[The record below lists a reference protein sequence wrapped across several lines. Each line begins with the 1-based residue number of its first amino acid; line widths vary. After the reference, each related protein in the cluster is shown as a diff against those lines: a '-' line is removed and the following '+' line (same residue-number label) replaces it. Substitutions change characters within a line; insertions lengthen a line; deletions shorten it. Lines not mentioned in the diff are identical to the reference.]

1 MHMRLPRTTLNL
13 IEAGKEHAW
22 FDDAR
27 PRTMH
32 VYMHKEELADDEQ
45 AKRTLSSSVLHTS
58 LSILGFYRAL
68 MSNSNGELTSHLN
81 QYVQNHPE
89 TYLTFLSKSGAEAVH
104 ELRTEFSSSPHP
116 ANELTSILCDLFGFE
131 PSRYTVAGVNSAV
144 SYSSNQLWRKMIN
157 DGDETA
163 IYLNICDTIKEGSK
177 TRYISFGP
185 TTKPYLEVGYPATD
199 ILLRPDDLREYLKV
213 DNGSFE
219 DCGLKIVHALRNPIA
234 ITNTGQIDSKRKC
247 ESFAIITDLDFGDKF
262 FAVKVPSP
270 SFFVKSSLFP
280 GGREER
286 NFVGKGFA
294 MSPKSCLYYLKPDT
308 NGVYPMKWLRPG
320 KDNWDGIHYELLD
333 SLIRKSEA
341 GTSTVIDSDFRSRL
355 LKSYANVRRNFYNAN
370 YFSRGVSFIDEV
382 AQKEKEIQQMLKE
395 SERTLESRPLSTEEK
410 IDKPISTSIP
420 ESILSKK
427 QKAVLAKEGIVKIE
441 GLVKKVDILQKSLP
455 ERTVRKVDAYM
466 RETFGIGLF
475 GRERAVS
482 EKTFVLL
489 SDNVKEKKI
498 LQDLSRS
505 MDYLPAEIRDPGFH
519 IGLPVDHEGKVIAGA
534 AGFLLLA
541 KSASKGN
548 RWQQTPVFID
558 SSVLKDFH
566 CSPKTMA
573 DPVHVKID
581 GTFMTYYSLAD
592 TDIKDVAPTLYDKLS
607 KHPRIDASGYIRQ
620 FLFAARGNLTPAQAA
635 SYFDHSGPFMDS
647 EIRKEHTEFSLDK
660 FRKENHFGYDAETEK
675 LATDTAMFLADR
687 LNDIGIPTVVDELKE
702 AILAYQDERHNG
714 GSADIDFSF
723 SLSSGIIYGYVQDNT
738 IHLTPEGINPN
749 TPIHEYA
756 HLWAYACQRVQPER
770 WEKLKEELRSL
781 PQWDTIVASSDYS
794 HLAGDE
800 NRLAGEVLAHLV
812 GDKGEELLL
821 QASHDVLE
829 EGRKTFFNEDLLR
842 DGLSMEGS
850 QYVEAIANK
859 TLSAEREKVSDAILS
874 QDGREIIYGEPY
886 VYEQND
892 QGDFELSKNSHR
904 HVLLDDSGNPKEEYF
919 TISNS
924 YGELMVGPHVKY
936 HPDGSISN
944 FRMEA
949 PKIIESSI
957 SDEYVF
963 DKSGRVMKVLPG
975 DHLIKEDNVIRTAER
990 FRSMVT
996 EMATKQVFGIE
1007 RDSIVG
1013 DVTLSVLKDFAEAKM
1028 MGERKD
1034 YGEFIPEKKSTGR
1047 ERGGAIAGNPSSIDL
1062 SYERKVRLNR
1072 QSLSHSSDDT
1082 KISNSTVL
1090 FAPNGKISNLS
1101 KEDYEYIR
1109 SRTFRYFAGDW
1120 ESARIIRQARN
1131 AWGCVDS
1138 RERTNFIPSER
1149 FISEVQNVTGLNI
1162 RLAVITDDQ
1171 IRHIKNHHSVSED
1184 KRGQGNLT
1192 PEDIAVIPYVINNFD
1207 SIVRAPQYDDVKGGL
1222 ALTISK
1228 RVNGVTY
1235 VGTINKGKR
1244 NEVII
1249 TAWHRNMSAA
1259 LDASK
1264 DTPGLYVRNDTD
1276 LIAKVKKDIEII
1288 KRSADFCQF
1297 EVDANGEPTKEVI
1310 DAVRRIE
1317 SIDMEIAQAET
1328 SLFSCEPEE
1337 HASIKERITSL
1348 EHSIEAIC
1356 KQHKITEREN
1366 TYSSLKTEFN
1376 IHSDT
1381 LEPKSSTEQSYA
1393 PSPLDLSSVEL
1404 TPIEKELVQMVA
1416 ERIHQAWY
1424 AERLREGVTSQDNP
1438 LMKPW
1443 SELSAEERVSSL
1455 DSAEQAVKAAKVKF
1469 GTLDEFASGRAELN
1483 PAAVVDAI
1491 AVNAHEVWAKQR
1503 MDAGWTY
1510 GEVRDNDA
1518 KKHPMLIP
1526 YSEVP
1531 EKEKE
1536 KEYDKDYGRHVVS
1549 SLQTLS
1555 RRHYTI
1561 AEKDA
1566 YHMEDGRLIGQKGD
1580 DFFITG
1586 LKIKDI
1592 RRSDSTGLL
1601 VATYESPVLSRG
1613 GMWYALVE
1621 PETGAVV
1628 YDARLSPLD
1637 QSFETGDIVI
1647 RPYLKRSSVLVED
1660 DRHIEFEKPN
1670 NENRLLVYDKNTGKH
1685 STIHAASGTR
1695 IRINGETYFK
1705 ITNDSNQEVQLVSP
1719 KGEFVLP
1726 EGFHEPISILRVGEK
1741 PYVLTSRMGMN
1752 YLLDIEK
1759 GVPVEKS
1766 MNMNTDQYGQFSMP
1780 LTGAKV
1786 LGMVLGEK
1794 PFYMT
1799 EKNIS
1804 GSRHPIVHGDGVFN
1818 IITDEGRPFFSK
1830 DVSIQEAFGKE
1841 LPDGIAKND
1850 GSLGIHP
1857 MSEIELNGKK
1867 YCIIYIDD
1875 DVKESVNIFSEDGK
1889 KVFPES
1895 LVSLRTISKEP
1906 HKDTVDL
1913 FTRITICGRDY
1924 LQTRHDFGQSHSGTD
1939 RFQFETFDPETGE
1952 FYMKSRTCIL
1962 PDPLV
1967 PGAVRIPLCDK
1978 EGMWQGIDLVVSDKG
1993 DITFYKREN
2002 DKDFWLVSTPEKFR
2016 PSDAMADVSIKDGY
2030 IIMQNQETGNLS
2042 IWSQD
2047 GKKCLVDHEK
2057 GQIVERR
2064 RFPIVGAKE
2073 TYIRLNGI
2081 EIPLKRLVE
2090 NRKAP
2095 KLAVAD
2101 GKSERRKDIS
2111 DQGSSTSIGN
2121 QTEIPV
2127 GFIKAV
2133 ADDELRQDR
2142 NRPADP
2148 SRSPEKVYDSI
2159 LYPDENEALGA
2170 IGTVGHAVRD
2180 ENGDKVVVGIRYDE
2194 GTGKTTCKREKV
2206 DDIKKKFGV
2215 DDAEDKRNVIIPVKV
2230 GDQIHELKVPKSLAE
2245 DLARGKSVTVSEIRI
2260 NYDPFLGACA
2270 LTKDYQKVHYYE
2282 LSNSEK
2288 MKEARQQKTQAAKQ
2302 SLSSPEPKKASGG
2315 KKI

>member
-1 MHMRLPRTTLNL
+1 
-13 IEAGKEHAW
+13 
-22 FDDAR
+22 
-27 PRTMH
+27 MH
-32 VYMHKEELADDEQ
+32 VFINRDELQDD
-45 AKRTLSSSVLHTS
+45 RTAHNLLATTVLNKSLSVLGFDRVVNHIPYGELSSS
-58 LSILGFYRAL
+58 FKRYP
-68 MSNSNGELTSHLN
+68 EK
-81 QYVQNHPE
+81 HPA
-89 TYLTFLSKSGAEAVH
+89 TYLSFLSKEGVDSIH
-104 ELRTEFSSSPHP
+104 DIRTEFRKNIRP
-116 ANELTSILCDLFGFE
+116 AQELSTILCGLFGFE
-131 PSRYTVAGVNSAV
+131 VNDRLVSRVNTAML
-144 SYSSNQLWRKMIN
+144 YSTDARWKSLL
-157 DGDETA
+157 DSGDEEA
-163 IYLNICDTIKEGSK
+163 IYLNICDTFREGSK
-177 TRYISFGP
+177 TSRYISFGP
-185 TTKPYLEVGYPATD
+185 TTKPYLEVGYPETD
-199 ILLRPDDLREYLKV
+199 ILLRPDDLREYFKV

-219 DCGLKIVHALRNPIA
+219 DRGLKIVHALRNPIA

-270 SFFVKSSLFP
+270 SFFVKSNLFP

-294 MSPKSCLYYLKPDT
+294 MNPKSCLYYLKPDT
-308 NGVYPMKWLRPG
+308 NGVYPMKWMQPG

-355 LKSYANVRRNFYNAN
+355 LKAYANVRKNFYNAN
-370 YFSRGVSFIDEV
+370 YFSRGVSFIDEA

-441 GLVKKVDILQKSLP
+441 SLVKKVDILQKTLP

-482 EKTFVLL
+482 EETFVLL

-519 IGLPVDHEGKVIAGA
+519 IGLPVDHEGKIIAGA

-635 SYFDHSGPFMDS
+635 SYFDHSGSFMDS
-647 EIRKEHTEFSLDK
+647 EIRKEHTEFSLGK

-770 WEKLKEELRSL
+770 WEKLKEELKSL
-781 PQWDTIVASSDYS
+781 TQWDTISASPDYS
-794 HLAGDE
+794 YLASDE
-800 NRLAGEVLAHLV
+800 NRIAGEVLAHLV

-829 EGRKTFFNEDLLR
+829 EGRKTFFNKNLLR
-842 DGLSMEGS
+842 YGLSMEGS
-850 QYVEAIANK
+850 QYVETIANE

-874 QDGREIIYGEPY
+874 QDGRVIIYGEPY
-886 VYEQND
+886 VYVQND

-949 PKIIESSI
+949 PEIIKSSI

-1047 ERGGAIAGNPSSIDL
+1047 ERGGAIADNPSSIDL
-1062 SYERKVRLNR
+1062 SFERKVRLNR
-1072 QSLSHSSDDT
+1072 QSLSHSSDGT
-1082 KISNSTVL
+1082 KVGNSTVKAKKYL
-1090 FAPNGKISNLS
+1090 QKFADEGHANVDTKDINSLVRSLGEVFHLKRSGSSHSYYGSFYRTIPVNSEETIVVRISNHPANGDRFS
-1101 KEDYEYIR
+1101 KNEAGHLISIVVYKDGQHRGEGDY
-1109 SRTFRYFAGDW
+1109 
-1120 ESARIIRQARN
+1120 Q
-1131 AWGCVDS
+1131 
-1138 RERTNFIPSER
+1138 
-1149 FISEVQNVTGLNI
+1149 EVIYNVSKDFSL
-1162 RLAVITDDQ
+1162 Q
-1171 IRHIKNHHSVSED
+1171 
-1184 KRGQGNLT
+1184 
-1192 PEDIAVIPYVINNFD
+1192 DIADTV
-1207 SIVRAPQYDDVKGGL
+1207 VKGMFGVL
-1222 ALTISK
+1222 QEGAFIDYSGKAKITNYSK
-1228 RVNGVTY
+1228 
-1235 VGTINKGKR
+1235 K
-1244 NEVII
+1244 
-1249 TAWHRNMSAA
+1249 S
-1259 LDASK
+1259 
-1264 DTPGLYVRNDTD
+1264 
-1276 LIAKVKKDIEII
+1276 
-1288 KRSADFCQF
+1288 
-1297 EVDANGEPTKEVI
+1297 
-1310 DAVRRIE
+1310 
-1317 SIDMEIAQAET
+1317 
-1328 SLFSCEPEE
+1328 
-1337 HASIKERITSL
+1337 
-1348 EHSIEAIC
+1348 SIE
-1356 KQHKITEREN
+1356 
-1366 TYSSLKTEFN
+1366 TEFSIN
-1376 IHSDT
+1376 QT
-1381 LEPKSSTEQSYA
+1381 YMKKSYT
-1393 PSPLDLSSVEL
+1393 PSPLDLSSVDL

-1416 ERIHQAWY
+1416 ERSHQAWY
-1424 AERLREGVTSQDNP
+1424 AARRQEGITVEQNP

-1443 SELSAEERVSSL
+1443 SDLTAEERVSSL
-1455 DSAEQAVKAAKVKF
+1455 DSAEQAVKAAKAKF
-1469 GTLDEFASGRAELN
+1469 GPLEEFSSGRSAIQPE
-1483 PAAVVDAI
+1483 AFIDAI
-1491 AVNAHEVWAKQR
+1491 AENAHEVWAKQR

-1536 KEYDKDYGRHVVS
+1536 KEKEYDRDYGRHVVS

-1566 YHMEDGRLIGQKGD
+1566 YHMEDGRLVGQKGD
-1580 DFFITG
+1580 DIFITG

-1628 YDARLSPLD
+1628 YDAKLSPLD

-1685 STIHAASGTR
+1685 STIHAASGTQ

-1705 ITNDSNQEVQLVSP
+1705 ITNDSNHEVQLVSP

-1726 EGFHEPISILRVGEK
+1726 EGFKEPISILRVGEK
-1741 PYVLTSRMGMN
+1741 PYVLASRMRMN

-1766 MNMNTDQYGQFSMP
+1766 MNMNTDQYGQFSMT

-1786 LGMVLGEK
+1786 PGMVLGEK

-1830 DVSIQEAFGKE
+1830 DVSIQKAFGKE

-1857 MSEIELNGKK
+1857 MNEIELNGKK
-1867 YCIIYIDD
+1867 YYIIYIDD

-1895 LVSLRTISKEP
+1895 MVSLRTISKEP

-1952 FYMKSRTCIL
+1952 LYMKSRTRIL

-1978 EGMWQGIDLVVSDKG
+1978 EGMWQGIDLVVSDKS

-2002 DKDFWLVSTPEKFR
+2002 DKDYWLVSTPEKFR

-2030 IIMQNQETGNLS
+2030 IIMQNPETGNLS

-2090 NRKAP
+2090 NRKAS

-2101 GKSERRKDIS
+2101 GKSERRKDVS
-2111 DQGSSTSIGN
+2111 DLGSSTSIGN
-2121 QTEIPV
+2121 QTEIPA

-2288 MKEARQQKTQAAKQ
+2288 MKEARQQKAQAEKQ

>member
-1 MHMRLPRTTLNL
+1 
-13 IEAGKEHAW
+13 
-22 FDDAR
+22 
-27 PRTMH
+27 MH
-32 VYMHKEELADDEQ
+32 VFINRDELQDD
-45 AKRTLSSSVLHTS
+45 RTAHNLLATTVLNKSLSVLGFDRVVNHIPYGELSSS
-58 LSILGFYRAL
+58 FKRYP
-68 MSNSNGELTSHLN
+68 EK
-81 QYVQNHPE
+81 HPA
-89 TYLTFLSKSGAEAVH
+89 TYLSFLSKEGVDSIH
-104 ELRTEFSSSPHP
+104 DIRTEFRKNIRP
-116 ANELTSILCDLFGFE
+116 AQELSTILCGLFGFE
-131 PSRYTVAGVNSAV
+131 VNDHLVSRVNTAML
-144 SYSSNQLWRKMIN
+144 YSTDARWKSLL
-157 DGDETA
+157 DSGDEEA
-163 IYLNICDTIKEGSK
+163 IYLNICDTFREGSK
-177 TRYISFGP
+177 TSRYISFGP
-185 TTKPYLEVGYPATD
+185 TTKPYLEVGYPETD
-199 ILLRPDDLREYLKV
+199 ILLRPDDLREYFKV

-219 DCGLKIVHALRNPIA
+219 DRGLKIVHALRNPIA

-270 SFFVKSSLFP
+270 SFFVKSNLFP

-294 MSPKSCLYYLKPDT
+294 MNPKSCLYYLKPDT
-308 NGVYPMKWLRPG
+308 NGVYPMKWMQPG

-355 LKSYANVRRNFYNAN
+355 LKAYANVRKNFYNAN
-370 YFSRGVSFIDEV
+370 YFSRGVSFIDEA

-441 GLVKKVDILQKSLP
+441 GLVKKVDILQKTLP

-482 EKTFVLL
+482 EETFVLL

-519 IGLPVDHEGKVIAGA
+519 IGLPVDHEGKIIAGA

-566 CSPKTMA
+566 CSPKTTA

-607 KHPRIDASGYIRQ
+607 RHPRIDASGYIRQ
-620 FLFAARGNLTPAQAA
+620 FLFAARGNLTSAQAA
-635 SYFDHSGPFMDS
+635 SYFDHSGSFMDS
-647 EIRKEHTEFSLDK
+647 EIRKEHAEFSLGK

-723 SLSSGIIYGYVQDNT
+723 SLSGGIIYGYVQDNT

-770 WEKLKEELRSL
+770 WEKLKEELKSL
-781 PQWDTIVASSDYS
+781 TQWDTIVASPDYS
-794 HLAGDE
+794 YLAGDE
-800 NRLAGEVLAHLV
+800 NRIAGEVLAHLV
-812 GDKGEELLL
+812 GDKGEELLF

-829 EGRKTFFNEDLLR
+829 EGRKTFVNENLLR
-842 DGLSMEGS
+842 DGFSMEGS
-850 QYVEAIANK
+850 QYVETIANE

-886 VYEQND
+886 VYVQND

-949 PKIIESSI
+949 PEIIESSI

-1028 MGERKD
+1028 MG
-1034 YGEFIPEKKSTGR
+1034 KKETTLNESTGQLR
-1047 ERGGAIAGNPSSIDL
+1047 PDASTPSSKMLELGHLSEAERLSFLSMKQALSNASIPVFLATQEQKDRALLNLSNIEPLWFSGGDEEFSKAVTLAQNTKGIVAGGLDKVQFSVVPLERHDFAGNWSDVLKQAKSWLKDRNNLPDFITVNSGTASEYKCRIGTTAREKYLSKVSLDNSKRGSSLGIHL
-1062 SYERKVRLNR
+1062 SVMQKFQEVL
-1072 QSLSHSSDDT
+1072 Q
-1082 KISNSTVL
+1082 NSVDVEIH
-1090 FAPNGKISNLS
+1090 ADYAKDHNGKRTTDLLQSVDVLIHVLYSAVELDERVYRVKTIL
-1101 KEDYEYIR
+1101 KEY
-1109 SRTFRYFAGDW
+1109 
-1120 ESARIIRQARN
+1120 
-1131 AWGCVDS
+1131 
-1138 RERTNFIPSER
+1138 RTNLPMPYAF
-1149 FISEVQNVTGLNI
+1149 EVQSTELLPDRLGIQISPNSSFGLNESSS
-1162 RLAVITDDQ
+1162 R
-1171 IRHIKNHHSVSED
+1171 SVD
-1184 KRGQGNLT
+1184 G
-1192 PEDIAVIPYVINNFD
+1192 
-1207 SIVRAPQYDDVKGGL
+1207 
-1222 ALTISK
+1222 
-1228 RVNGVTY
+1228 
-1235 VGTINKGKR
+1235 
-1244 NEVII
+1244 
-1249 TAWHRNMSAA
+1249 
-1259 LDASK
+1259 
-1264 DTPGLYVRNDTD
+1264 
-1276 LIAKVKKDIEII
+1276 AKLLKDIEKSYDKGKLILQESAKIDRAVSGFFLTGRDMASTTLHHDII
-1288 KRSADFCQF
+1288 GW
-1297 EVDANGEPTKEVI
+1297 VDNGQIFLTKEGLNPKTLVHEYTHLWAKAMQLRSPEGWQSIVKTLKEKSPLWDVI
-1310 DAVRRIE
+1310 QKNPAYRVLLTNDDKTASEVLARLTE
-1317 SIDMEIAQAET
+1317 FSIYQRVEKLAN
-1328 SLFSCEPEE
+1328 
-1337 HASIKERITSL
+1337 ASILSGDSSDFYELLDDEIRAVETMWEWTGKNIFQDIQFNNINEIQDRVFFDLYSGKSL
-1348 EHSIEAIC
+1348 GVELNVSDIEYRLNNTIM
-1356 KQHKITEREN
+1356 EN
-1366 TYSSLKTEFN
+1366 
-1376 IHSDT
+1376 
-1381 LEPKSSTEQSYA
+1381 YA
-1393 PSPLDLSSVEL
+1393 PSPLDLSSVDL

-1416 ERIHQAWY
+1416 ERSHQAWY
-1424 AERLREGVTSQDNP
+1424 AARLREGVTIQDNP

-1443 SELSAEERVSSL
+1443 SSLSAEERASSL

-1469 GTLDEFASGRAELN
+1469 GSLDEFASGRSVLQPEAII
-1483 PAAVVDAI
+1483 DAI
-1491 AVNAHEVWAKQR
+1491 AENAHEVWAKQR

-1536 KEYDKDYGRHVVS
+1536 YDRDYGRHVVS

-1555 RRHYTI
+1555 RFHYSI
-1561 AEKDA
+1561 GGKDL
-1566 YHMEDGRLIGQKGD
+1566 YLKGVRLINEQGEALLRGVVGTPRHETLNGKEY
-1580 DFFITG
+1580 
-1586 LKIKDI
+1586 LYYEI
-1592 RRSDSTGLL
+1592 RESD
-1601 VATYESPVLSRG
+1601 
-1613 GMWYALVE
+1613 
-1621 PETGAVV
+1621 
-1628 YDARLSPLD
+1628 
-1637 QSFETGDIVI
+1637 
-1647 RPYLKRSSVLVED
+1647 
-1660 DRHIEFEKPN
+1660 
-1670 NENRLLVYDKNTGKH
+1670 
-1685 STIHAASGTR
+1685 
-1695 IRINGETYFK
+1695 K
-1705 ITNDSNQEVQLVSP
+1705 IT
-1719 KGEFVLP
+1719 
-1726 EGFHEPISILRVGEK
+1726 
-1741 PYVLTSRMGMN
+1741 MN
-1752 YLLDIEK
+1752 YLSEEGKALFPE
-1759 GVPVEKS
+1759 
-1766 MNMNTDQYGQFSMP
+1766 N
-1780 LTGAKV
+1780 LTR
-1786 LGMVLGEK
+1786 
-1794 PFYMT
+1794 Y
-1799 EKNIS
+1799 
-1804 GSRHPIVHGDGVFN
+1804 
-1818 IITDEGRPFFSK
+1818 
-1830 DVSIQEAFGKE
+1830 
-1841 LPDGIAKND
+1841 
-1850 GSLGIHP
+1850 
-1857 MSEIELNGKK
+1857 
-1867 YCIIYIDD
+1867 YIDNSD
-1875 DVKESVNIFSEDGK
+1875 RDI
-1889 KVFPES
+1889 
-1895 LVSLRTISKEP
+1895 
-1906 HKDTVDL
+1906 DL
-1913 FTRITICGRDY
+1913 YDLMPVIHFNGRDY
-1924 LQTRHDFGQSHSGTD
+1924 LQLRHNIGAAADGTQEFRFECLNPDTWEALLISKTPVEPDHSVKGGL
-1939 RFQFETFDPETGE
+1939 RTG
-1952 FYMKSRTCIL
+1952 
-1962 PDPLV
+1962 
-1967 PGAVRIPLCDK
+1967 LCDSK
-1978 EGMWQGIDLVVSDKG
+1978 GFYQGVDLLISPEGKAGLIKHNVGQDVALAFD
-1993 DITFYKREN
+1993 
-2002 DKDFWLVSTPEKFR
+2002 R
-2016 PSDAMADVSIKDGY
+2016 PFNMSDAAADVIVKGEN
-2030 IIMQNQETGNLS
+2030 IILQKPSMGNISVFDQKTGA
-2042 IWSQD
+2042 
-2047 GKKCLVDHEK
+2047 CLVNEEQ
-2057 GQIVERR
+2057 GEIIERR
-2064 RFPIVGAKE
+2064 RIPAIGKKE

-2090 NRKAP
+2090 NRKAS
-2095 KLAVAD
+2095 KLAAVD
-2101 GKSERRKDIS
+2101 GKSEHRKGVS

-2121 QTEIPV
+2121 QTEIPM

-2194 GTGKTTCKREKV
+2194 GTGKTICKREKV

-2230 GDQIHELKVPKSLAE
+2230 GDQIHELKVPKNLAE

-2282 LSNSEK
+2282 LSNSAK
-2288 MKEARQQKTQAAKQ
+2288 MKEARQQKAQAAKQ